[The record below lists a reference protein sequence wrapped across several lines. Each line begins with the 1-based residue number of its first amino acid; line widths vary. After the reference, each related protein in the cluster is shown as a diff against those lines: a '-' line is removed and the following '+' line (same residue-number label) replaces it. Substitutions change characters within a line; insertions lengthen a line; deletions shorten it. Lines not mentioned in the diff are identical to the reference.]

1 MKFYLKILL
10 IFFSITFYSKAYSN
24 NLAYVNIEFLFENSN
39 LGKSISQ
46 NINNIKSEKNKF
58 LKTEE
63 EKLIILE
70 NEIKKMKNVISEDEL
85 NKKISILNNNV
96 NSYNKE
102 KKKILE
108 ELQNKHNLE
117 LINFFDKIN
126 PILQVYMEQKSISLL
141 FEKKNIFIGKSN
153 IDITND
159 VLLISNKE
167 LK

>member
-1 MKFYLKILL
+1 MKFCIKILL
-10 IFFSITFYSKAYSN
+10 IVISITFYSNAYSN
-24 NLAYVNIEFLFENSN
+24 NLAYVNIEFLLENSD

-46 NINNIKSEKNKF
+46 NLIKMESEKNKF

-70 NEIKKMKNVISEDEL
+70 NEIKKIKNVISEDEL
-85 NKKISILNNNV
+85 NKKISI
-96 NSYNKE
+96 
-102 KKKILE
+102 
-108 ELQNKHNLE
+108 ELQNKKNSE
-117 LINFFDKIN
+117 LINFFDKIS
-126 PILQVYMEQKSISLL
+126 PILQEYMDQNSISLL

-159 VLLISNKE
+159 VLSIINKE

>member
-1 MKFYLKILL
+1 MKFCIKILL
-10 IFFSITFYSKAYSN
+10 IVISITFYSNAYSN
-24 NLAYVNIEFLFENSN
+24 NLAYVNIEFLLENSD

-46 NINNIKSEKNKF
+46 NLIKMESEKNKF

-70 NEIKKMKNVISEDEL
+70 NEIKKIKNVISQDEL
-85 NKKISILNNNV
+85 NKKISIFKSSV

-102 KKKILE
+102 KKKILN
-108 ELQNKHNLE
+108 ELQNKKNSE
-117 LINFFDKIN
+117 LINFFDKIS
-126 PILQVYMEQKSISLL
+126 PILQEYMDQNSISLL

-159 VLLISNKE
+159 VLSIINKE

>member
-46 NINNIKSEKNKF
+46 NMNKIKSEKNKF

-70 NEIKKMKNVISEDEL
+70 NEIKKIKNVI
-85 NKKISILNNNV
+85 
-96 NSYNKE
+96 
-102 KKKILE
+102 
-108 ELQNKHNLE
+108 
-117 LINFFDKIN
+117 
-126 PILQVYMEQKSISLL
+126 
-141 FEKKNIFIGKSN
+141 
-153 IDITND
+153 
-159 VLLISNKE
+159 
-167 LK
+167 

>member
-159 VLLISNKE
+159 VLLIINKE

>member
-1 MKFYLKILL
+1 MKFFIKILL

-24 NLAYVNIEFLFENSN
+24 NLAFVNIEYLFENSN
-39 LGKSISQ
+39 LGKSVSQ
-46 NINNIKSEKNKF
+46 NLKKMNSEKNEF
-58 LKTEE
+58 LKAEE
-63 EKLIILE
+63 EKLVTLE
-70 NEIKKMKNVISEDEL
+70 NEIKKIKNVISEEEL
-85 NKKISILNNNV
+85 NKKISILKNNV

-102 KKKILE
+102 KKKILN
-108 ELQNKHNLE
+108 ELQNKKNLE

-126 PILQVYMEQKSISLL
+126 PILQDYMDQKSISLL

-159 VLLISNKE
+159 VLLIINKE

>member
-1 MKFYLKILL
+1 MKFYIKILL

-24 NLAYVNIEFLFENSN
+24 NLAYVNIEFLLENSN

-46 NINNIKSEKNKF
+46 NMNNIKSEKNKF

-70 NEIKKMKNVISEDEL
+70 NEIKNIKNVISEDEL
-85 NKKISILNNNV
+85 NKKISILKNNV

-102 KKKILE
+102 KKKILD

-126 PILQVYMEQKSISLL
+126 PILQDYMEQKSISLL

-159 VLLISNKE
+159 VLLIINKE

>member
-1 MKFYLKILL
+1 MKFCIRILL
-10 IFFSITFYSKAYSN
+10 IVISITFYSNAYSN
-24 NLAYVNIEFLFENSN
+24 NLAYVNIEFLLENSD

-46 NINNIKSEKNKF
+46 NLIKMESEKNKF

-70 NEIKKMKNVISEDEL
+70 NEIKKIKNVISEDEL
-85 NKKISILNNNV
+85 NKKISIFKNSV

-102 KKKILE
+102 KKKILN
-108 ELQNKHNLE
+108 ELQDKKNLE
-117 LINFFDKIN
+117 LINFFDKIS
-126 PILQVYMEQKSISLL
+126 PILQEYMDQNSISLL

-159 VLLISNKE
+159 VLSIINKE